1 MSDLELEISSSSTGE
16 VLGAVARTQ
25 GTLSGGSSS
34 SDSRR
39 RVQVLRPR
47 SGSLSTKDRLRGRQM
62 LPDHDS
68 VEVARDEPQ
77 SSTAMQV
84 DLDARSLH
92 LTRNE
97 TSIFHDA
104 RQTHTCNQDVQVGAD
119 PELLLRA
126 ASEAV
131 DAHRSAAEAKAS
143 QAVSSVQNEAQLMV
157 GRLQNELEMA
167 KHREKNMRDEIDT
180 LRTNLLTV
188 SQQTPSSKAGEH
200 TGTDVWSRIETIEKA
215 VDKEFSSLNTRLEAF
230 QFAFEQLS
238 AQVRECQHEITC
250 VRNVVQAWSDEDAA
264 QRQDDWWTEDLVA
277 NADQD
282 PALKA
287 QDGKPPPL
295 PKPPTKVSSTED
307 PVLSGGA
314 QFYRMASGDRDGP
327 PPSPAPRAG
336 RSDAAPSAPPS
347 FHSCRVGDDDLKSRA
362 SDEAADLERRT
373 IKIKDLSNPCTPRN
387 SWLIQVMEELSDHD
401 AVEL

>member
-47 SGSLSTKDRLRGRQM
+47 SGSLSTKRIRGRQM

-68 VEVARDEPQ
+68 VEVARDEPH

-167 KHREKNMRDEIDT
+167 KHREKNMR
-180 LRTNLLTV
+180 
-188 SQQTPSSKAGEH
+188 
-200 TGTDVWSRIETIEKA
+200 
-215 VDKEFSSLNTRLEAF
+215 
-230 QFAFEQLS
+230 
-238 AQVRECQHEITC
+238 
-250 VRNVVQAWSDEDAA
+250 
-264 QRQDDWWTEDLVA
+264 
-277 NADQD
+277 
-282 PALKA
+282 
-287 QDGKPPPL
+287 
-295 PKPPTKVSSTED
+295 
-307 PVLSGGA
+307 
-314 QFYRMASGDRDGP
+314 
-327 PPSPAPRAG
+327 
-336 RSDAAPSAPPS
+336 
-347 FHSCRVGDDDLKSRA
+347 
-362 SDEAADLERRT
+362 
-373 IKIKDLSNPCTPRN
+373 
-387 SWLIQVMEELSDHD
+387 
-401 AVEL
+401 